1 MSTSVEI
8 SLEVKHLIKSAAS
21 RLKGV
26 QKRMFMA
33 EVSKAICFNNCR
45 QTETEFG
52 WNRKTVEQGIHEL
65 RTGLE
70 CYGHYEVCGK
80 RRFEDDNP
88 QLEKDIR
95 SLVEPESQADPK
107 LKNTFA
113 YTRITAHA
121 VRQKLMDEKGW
132 QEDQLPKDRTMN
144 DILNRL
150 GYKLHRVQ
158 KTKPQKK
165 SRKPMPSSTM
175 CDKSMKQ
182 PAQTIER
189 YESA

>member
-1 MSTSVEI
+1 MSISVEI
-8 SLEVKHLIKSAAS
+8 PLEVKHLIKSAAH

-26 QKRMFMA
+26 QKRIFMA
-33 EVSKAICFNNCR
+33 EVSKTLCFGSSR
-45 QTETEFG
+45 LSETEFG
-52 WNRKTVEQGIHEL
+52 WNRKTIEQGLHEL

-70 CYGHYEVCGK
+70 CYGHYDVCGK
-80 RRFEDDNP
+80 RRAEDNNP

-95 SLVEPESQADPK
+95 SLVEPESQADPQ

-121 VRQKLMDEKGW
+121 VRQKLIDEKGW
-132 QEDQLPKDRTMN
+132 QEEQVPKDRTMN

-158 KTKPQKK
+158 KTKPKK
-165 SRKPMPSSTM
+165 NSGNR
-175 CDKSMKQ
+175 CYLQ
-182 PAQTIER
+182 
-189 YESA
+189 

>member
-1 MSTSVEI
+1 MSTSIEI
-8 SLEVKHLIKSAAS
+8 PFEIKHLIKSAAD

-33 EVSKAICFNNCR
+33 EVSKAICFASCR
-45 QTETEFG
+45 LTETEFG
-52 WNRKTVEQGIHEL
+52 WNRKTIEQGCHEL

-95 SLVEPESQADPK
+95 SLADPESQADPQ

-113 YTRITAHA
+113 YTRITAHS
-121 VRQKLMDEKGW
+121 VRQKLIDEKGW
-132 QEDQLPKDRTMN
+132 REEQLPKDRTMN

-150 GYKLHRVQ
+150 GYKLQRVQ
-158 KTKPQKK
+158 KTKPKKK
-165 SRKPMPSSTM
+165 SQKRTLSSAT
-175 CDKSMKQ
+175 CSKSIQRAAK
-182 PAQTIER
+182 TVKR
-189 YESA
+189 